1 VHGILAFS
9 SHNHLMDMIID
20 CHYGRRGV
28 LTSEKESLLINQ
40 IFQIHQIGHPIN
52 VIQCQSIVA
61 KIIKKI

>member
-1 VHGILAFS
+1 
-9 SHNHLMDMIID
+9 MDMIID